1 MIKLHDVSNKVLRYS
16 LILVSI
22 FLLAG
27 CTKKFFYNNLDWFV
41 LEYLDDYVTL
51 NQEQESLLEERLLFL
66 AEWHKQEE
74 LPRYVDHLK
83 EMETMTEEDITL
95 NYLQQSRERFREH
108 YNRIISKVAPELFSL
123 SLLLTPQQQREFL
136 LNVQKDY
143 KKRNAKYADKT
154 EKEVRKIVFENTE
167 EWVTEW
173 IGEINDDQQRYV
185 TQFSNQ
191 VILNSPLWRNYRASI
206 YQELEYMFDNKSNS
220 VIYQKVFMQLMF
232 EPESFYSDQLSQNMD
247 HNLALVD
254 ELTLSLSK
262 SMTEKQW
269 NHFRGEVAQ
278 WRELAQELLD

>member
-16 LILVSI
+16 LILISI
-22 FLLAG
+22 FVLAG

-95 NYLQQSRERFREH
+95 NYLQKSRERFREH
-108 YNRIISKVAPELFSL
+108 YNRIVSKVAPELFSL
-123 SLLLTPQQQREFL
+123 SLLLTTQQQREFL

-154 EKEVRKIVFENTE
+154 EREVRKIVFENTE

-173 IGEINDDQQRYV
+173 IGELNDDQQRYV

-254 ELTLSLSK
+254 QLTLSLSK

>member
-1 MIKLHDVSNKVLRYS
+1 MI
-16 LILVSI
+16 SI
-22 FLLAG
+22 FVLAG

-51 NQEQESLLEERLLFL
+51 NQEQENLLEERLLFL

-74 LPRYVDHLK
+74 LPRYVNHLK

-95 NYLQQSRERFREH
+95 NYLQQSRERFRDH
-108 YNRIISKVAPELFSL
+108 YNRIVSKVAPELFSL

-136 LNVQKDY
+136 LTVQKDY

-173 IGEINDDQQRYV
+173 IGELNDGQQRNV

-254 ELTLSLSK
+254 QLTLSLSK

>member
-1 MIKLHDVSNKVLRYS
+1 VIKLHDVSNKVLRYS
-16 LILVSI
+16 LILISI
-22 FLLAG
+22 FVLAG

-173 IGEINDDQQRYV
+173 IGELNDDQQRYV

-254 ELTLSLSK
+254 QLTLSLSK

-278 WRELAQELLD
+278 WRALAQELLD

>member
-1 MIKLHDVSNKVLRYS
+1 MKLHDVSNKVLRYS

-173 IGEINDDQQRYV
+173 IGELNDDQQRYV

-206 YQELEYMFDNKSNS
+206 YQEIEYMFDNKSNS

-254 ELTLSLSK
+254 QLTLSLSK
-262 SMTEKQW
+262 SMTKKQW

-278 WRELAQELLD
+278 WRSLAQELLD

>member
-16 LILVSI
+16 LILISI
-22 FLLAG
+22 FVLAG

-95 NYLQQSRERFREH
+95 NYLQKSRERFREH
-108 YNRIISKVAPELFSL
+108 YNRIVSKVAPELFSL

-173 IGEINDDQQRYV
+173 IGELNDDQQRYV

-232 EPESFYSDQLSQNMD
+232 EPESFYSDQLTQNMD

-254 ELTLSLSK
+254 QLTLSLSK

>member
-16 LILVSI
+16 LILISI
-22 FLLAG
+22 FVLAG

-95 NYLQQSRERFREH
+95 NYLQKSRERFREH
-108 YNRIISKVAPELFSL
+108 YNRIVSKVAPELFSL

-154 EKEVRKIVFENTE
+154 EREVRKIVFENTE

-173 IGEINDDQQRYV
+173 IGELNDDQQRYV

-254 ELTLSLSK
+254 QLTLSLSK

>member
-173 IGEINDDQQRYV
+173 IGELNDDQQRYV

-206 YQELEYMFDNKSNS
+206 YQEIEYMFDNKSNS

-254 ELTLSLSK
+254 QLTLSLSK
-262 SMTEKQW
+262 SMTKKQW

-278 WRELAQELLD
+278 WRSLAQELLD

>member
-16 LILVSI
+16 LILISI
-22 FLLAG
+22 FVLAG

-173 IGEINDDQQRYV
+173 IGELNDDQQRYV

-220 VIYQKVFMQLMF
+220 IIYQKVFMQLMF

-254 ELTLSLSK
+254 QLTLSLSK

>member
-16 LILVSI
+16 LILISI
-22 FLLAG
+22 FVLAG

-95 NYLQQSRERFREH
+95 NYLQKSRERFREH

-173 IGEINDDQQRYV
+173 IGELNDDQQRYV

-254 ELTLSLSK
+254 HLTLSLSK

>member
-16 LILVSI
+16 LILISI
-22 FLLAG
+22 FVLAG

-108 YNRIISKVAPELFSL
+108 YNRIVSKVAPELFSL

-173 IGEINDDQQRYV
+173 IGELNDDQQRYV

-206 YQELEYMFDNKSNS
+206 YQELQYMFDNKSNS

-232 EPESFYSDQLSQNMD
+232 EPESFYSDQLTQNMD

-254 ELTLSLSK
+254 QLTLSLSK

>member
-16 LILVSI
+16 LILISI
-22 FLLAG
+22 FVLAG

-173 IGEINDDQQRYV
+173 IGELNDDQQRYV

-254 ELTLSLSK
+254 QLTLSLSK

>member
-16 LILVSI
+16 LILISI
-22 FLLAG
+22 FVLAG

-95 NYLQQSRERFREH
+95 NYLQKSRERFREH
-108 YNRIISKVAPELFSL
+108 YNRIVSKVAPELFSL
-123 SLLLTPQQQREFL
+123 SLLLTPQQQGEFL
-136 LNVQKDY
+136 LNVRKDY

-173 IGEINDDQQRYV
+173 IGELNDDQQRYV

-254 ELTLSLSK
+254 QLTLSLSK

>member
-123 SLLLTPQQQREFL
+123 SLLLTPQQQGEFL

-173 IGEINDDQQRYV
+173 IGELNDDQQRYV

>member
-16 LILVSI
+16 LILISI
-22 FLLAG
+22 FVLAG

-173 IGEINDDQQRYV
+173 IGELNGEQQRYV

-254 ELTLSLSK
+254 QLTLSLSK
-262 SMTEKQW
+262 SMTEMQW

>member
-16 LILVSI
+16 LILISI
-22 FLLAG
+22 FVLAG

-95 NYLQQSRERFREH
+95 NYLQKSRERFREH
-108 YNRIISKVAPELFSL
+108 YNRIVSKVAPELFSL
-123 SLLLTPQQQREFL
+123 SLLLTPQQQRAFL

-173 IGEINDDQQRYV
+173 IGELNDDQQRYV

-254 ELTLSLSK
+254 QLTLSLSK

>member
-1 MIKLHDVSNKVLRYS
+1 MI
-16 LILVSI
+16 SI
-22 FLLAG
+22 FVLVG

-51 NQEQESLLEERLLFL
+51 NQEQENLLEERLLLL
-66 AEWHKQEE
+66 AEWHKKEE

-83 EMETMTEEDITL
+83 EMETITEEDITL

-108 YNRIISKVAPELFSL
+108 YNRIVSKVAPELFSL

-143 KKRNAKYADKT
+143 NKRNAKYADKT
-154 EKEVRKIVFENTE
+154 EKEVRKIVFDKTE

-173 IGEINDDQQRYV
+173 IGELNNDQQRYV

-206 YQELEYMFDNKSNS
+206 YKELEYMFDNKSNN
-220 VIYQKVFMQLMF
+220 VIYQKVFMKIMF

-247 HNLALVD
+247 HNVALVD
-254 ELTLSLSK
+254 QLTLSLSK

-269 NHFRGEVAQ
+269 NHFHGKVAE
-278 WRELAQELLD
+278 WRELAQELLG

>member
-16 LILVSI
+16 LILISI
-22 FLLAG
+22 FVLVG

-108 YNRIISKVAPELFSL
+108 YNRIVSKVAPELFSL

-173 IGEINDDQQRYV
+173 IGELNDDQQRYV

-254 ELTLSLSK
+254 QLTLSLSK

>member
-173 IGEINDDQQRYV
+173 IGELNDDQQRYV

-254 ELTLSLSK
+254 QLTLSLSK

>member
-1 MIKLHDVSNKVLRYS
+1 MKLHDVSNKVLRYS

-173 IGEINDDQQRYV
+173 IGELNDDQQRYV

-254 ELTLSLSK
+254 QLTLSLSK

-278 WRELAQELLD
+278 WRSLAQELLD

>member
-16 LILVSI
+16 LILISI
-22 FLLAG
+22 FVLAG

-51 NQEQESLLEERLLFL
+51 NQEQENLLEERLLVL

-95 NYLQQSRERFREH
+95 NYLQKNRERFREH
-108 YNRIISKVAPELFSL
+108 YNRIVSKVAPELFSL

-173 IGEINDDQQRYV
+173 IGDLNDDQQRSV

-254 ELTLSLSK
+254 QLILSLSK

-269 NHFRGEVAQ
+269 HHFRGEVAQ

>member
-16 LILVSI
+16 LIFISI
-22 FLLAG
+22 FVLAG

-154 EKEVRKIVFENTE
+154 EKEVRKIVFENTK

-173 IGEINDDQQRYV
+173 IGELNDDQQRYV

-254 ELTLSLSK
+254 QLTLSLSK

>member
-16 LILVSI
+16 LILISI
-22 FLLAG
+22 FVLVG

-154 EKEVRKIVFENTE
+154 EKEVRKIVFENTK

-173 IGEINDDQQRYV
+173 IGELNDDQQRYV

-254 ELTLSLSK
+254 QLTLSLSK

-278 WRELAQELLD
+278 WRALAQELLD

>member
-16 LILVSI
+16 LILISI
-22 FLLAG
+22 FVLAG

-51 NQEQESLLEERLLFL
+51 NQEQENLLEERLLFL

-74 LPRYVDHLK
+74 LPRYVNHLK

-95 NYLQQSRERFREH
+95 NYLQQSRERFRDH
-108 YNRIISKVAPELFSL
+108 YNRIVSKVAPELFSL

-136 LNVQKDY
+136 LTVQKDY

-173 IGEINDDQQRYV
+173 IGELNDGQQRNV

-254 ELTLSLSK
+254 QLTLSLSK

>member
-16 LILVSI
+16 LILISI
-22 FLLAG
+22 FVLAG

-95 NYLQQSRERFREH
+95 NYLQKSRERFREH
-108 YNRIISKVAPELFSL
+108 YNRIVSKVAPELFSL

-173 IGEINDDQQRYV
+173 IGELNDDQQRYV

-254 ELTLSLSK
+254 HLTLSLSK

>member
-16 LILVSI
+16 LILISI
-22 FLLAG
+22 FVLAG

-108 YNRIISKVAPELFSL
+108 YNRIVSKVAPELFSL

-154 EKEVRKIVFENTE
+154 EKEVRKIVFENTK

-173 IGEINDDQQRYV
+173 IGELNDDQQRYV

-254 ELTLSLSK
+254 QLTLSLSK

>member
-16 LILVSI
+16 LILISI
-22 FLLAG
+22 FVLAG

-51 NQEQESLLEERLLFL
+51 NQEQENLLEERLLFL

-95 NYLQQSRERFREH
+95 NYLQQSRERFRDH
-108 YNRIISKVAPELFSL
+108 YNRIVSKVAPELFSL

-136 LNVQKDY
+136 LTVQKDY

-173 IGEINDDQQRYV
+173 IGELNDGQQRYV

-254 ELTLSLSK
+254 QLTLSLSK

>member
-16 LILVSI
+16 LILISI
-22 FLLAG
+22 FVLAG

-173 IGEINDDQQRYV
+173 IGELNDDQQRYV

>member
-16 LILVSI
+16 LILISI
-22 FLLAG
+22 FVLAG

-173 IGEINDDQQRYV
+173 IGELNDDQQRYV

-254 ELTLSLSK
+254 QLTLSLSK

-278 WRELAQELLD
+278 WRALAQELLD

>member
-16 LILVSI
+16 LILISI
-22 FLLAG
+22 FVLAG

-95 NYLQQSRERFREH
+95 NYLQKSRERFREH
-108 YNRIISKVAPELFSL
+108 YNRIVSKVAPELFSL

-173 IGEINDDQQRYV
+173 IGELNDDQQRYV

-254 ELTLSLSK
+254 QLTLSLSK

>member
-1 MIKLHDVSNKVLRYS
+1 MIKLQDVSNKVLRYS
-16 LILVSI
+16 LIFISI
-22 FLLAG
+22 FVLVG

-51 NQEQESLLEERLLFL
+51 NQEQENLLEERLLFL

-108 YNRIISKVAPELFSL
+108 YNRVVSKVAPELFSL

-173 IGEINDDQQRYV
+173 IGELNDDQQRSV

-254 ELTLSLSK
+254 QLTLSLSK

>member
-108 YNRIISKVAPELFSL
+108 YNRIVSKVAPELFSL

-173 IGEINDDQQRYV
+173 IGELNDDQQRYV

-254 ELTLSLSK
+254 QLTLSLSK

>member
-1 MIKLHDVSNKVLRYS
+1 MNKLHDVSNKVLRYS
-16 LILVSI
+16 LILISI
-22 FLLAG
+22 FVLAG
-27 CTKKFFYNNLDWFV
+27 CTKKFFYNNLDWLV

-51 NQEQESLLEERLLFL
+51 NQEQERLLEERLLFL

-83 EMETMTEEDITL
+83 EMETMTKEDITL

-108 YNRIISKVAPELFSL
+108 YNRIVSKVAPELFSL

-167 EWVTEW
+167 AWVTEW
-173 IGEINDDQQRYV
+173 IGELNDDQQRYV

-254 ELTLSLSK
+254 QLTLSLSK

>member
-16 LILVSI
+16 LILISI
-22 FLLAG
+22 FVLAG

-173 IGEINDDQQRYV
+173 IGELNDDQQRYV

-206 YQELEYMFDNKSNS
+206 YQELQYMFDNKSNS

-254 ELTLSLSK
+254 QLTLSLSK

>member
-1 MIKLHDVSNKVLRYS
+1 M
-16 LILVSI
+16 
-22 FLLAG
+22 
-27 CTKKFFYNNLDWFV
+27 
-41 LEYLDDYVTL
+41 
-51 NQEQESLLEERLLFL
+51 
-66 AEWHKQEE
+66 
-74 LPRYVDHLK
+74 
-83 EMETMTEEDITL
+83 
-95 NYLQQSRERFREH
+95 
-108 YNRIISKVAPELFSL
+108 
-123 SLLLTPQQQREFL
+123 
-136 LNVQKDY
+136 
-143 KKRNAKYADKT
+143 
-154 EKEVRKIVFENTE
+154 
-167 EWVTEW
+167 TEW
-173 IGEINDDQQRYV
+173 IGELNDDQQRYV

>member
-16 LILVSI
+16 LILISI
-22 FLLAG
+22 FVLVG

-51 NQEQESLLEERLLFL
+51 NQEQENLLEERLLLL
-66 AEWHKQEE
+66 AEWHKKEE

-83 EMETMTEEDITL
+83 EMETITEEDITL

-108 YNRIISKVAPELFSL
+108 YNRIVSKVAPELFSL

-143 KKRNAKYADKT
+143 NKRNAKYADKT
-154 EKEVRKIVFENTE
+154 EKEVRKIVFDKTE

-173 IGEINDDQQRYV
+173 IGELNNDQQRYV

-206 YQELEYMFDNKSNS
+206 YKELEYMFDNKSNN
-220 VIYQKVFMQLMF
+220 VIYQKVFMKIMF

-247 HNLALVD
+247 HNVALVD
-254 ELTLSLSK
+254 QLTLSLSK

-269 NHFRGEVAQ
+269 NHFHGKVAE
-278 WRELAQELLD
+278 WRELAQELLG

>member
-16 LILVSI
+16 LILISI
-22 FLLAG
+22 FVLAG

-173 IGEINDDQQRYV
+173 IGELNDDQQRYV

-232 EPESFYSDQLSQNMD
+232 EPESFYSDQLTQNMD

-254 ELTLSLSK
+254 QLTLSLSK

>member
-1 MIKLHDVSNKVLRYS
+1 MKLHDVSNKVLRYS
-16 LILVSI
+16 LILISI
-22 FLLAG
+22 FVLAG

-95 NYLQQSRERFREH
+95 NYLQKSRERFREH
-108 YNRIISKVAPELFSL
+108 YNRIVSKVAPELFSL

-173 IGEINDDQQRYV
+173 IGELNDDQQRYV

-232 EPESFYSDQLSQNMD
+232 EPESFYSDQLTQNMD

-254 ELTLSLSK
+254 QLTLSLSK

>member
-16 LILVSI
+16 LILISI
-22 FLLAG
+22 FVLAG

-123 SLLLTPQQQREFL
+123 SLLLTPQQQGEFL
-136 LNVQKDY
+136 LNVRKDY

-173 IGEINDDQQRYV
+173 IGELNDDQQRYV

-206 YQELEYMFDNKSNS
+206 YQELQYMFDNKSNS

-254 ELTLSLSK
+254 QLTLSLSK

>member
-1 MIKLHDVSNKVLRYS
+1 VIKLHDVSNKVLRYS
-16 LILVSI
+16 LILISI
-22 FLLAG
+22 FVLAG

-173 IGEINDDQQRYV
+173 IGELNDDQQRYV

-254 ELTLSLSK
+254 QLTLSLSK